1 MYMKQRLTN
10 YIGQKSFSL
19 FYNNIARWFFL
30 FLFFAGMFSCYVFGI
45 QLALNYAIHY
55 KFDFFYFSFT
65 LLSGLGTIW
74 GVMAHREFTKSSY
87 RVNNTRILACQINPK
102 IGKYEYKSYNPET
115 HEFED
120 GYIPF
125 GPIDFWDPA
134 TYAPEWVDKGKYWH
148 VLLGLQVPNKELI
161 LQVVKDDDLLNT
173 RNRNVATT
181 EKEIIRFPWSTI
193 GSIKRVR
200 YRVKIPQWAVMR
212 ADYQGT
218 KSNNPERIVTNREIG
233 KLNRNIV
240 LLVDEI
246 IEREK
251 FRIKYPWKITGL
263 WIYIYKSLPIKI
275 IYNEILEKLPGFHKS
290 IVKEANDT
298 LADIR
303 EDRLVL
309 AILDVAKNKGIRQ
322 DKIEKISTLI
332 RFLDGVY
339 SDIGLGEGSTEY
351 HNFHHSLEVSYM
363 TLKMLPNRINNFR
376 FSVDDI
382 EILLVAAL
390 LHDYDPLQFT
400 YNGNSSKPENNG
412 YPKQEQGSTI
422 RPSVGPR
429 VHRTIEI
436 IQRYQIHDAYF
447 KLDQPDL
454 ERVFENFSFKFS
466 TQPDVQTQTAHIEK
480 SDRSLFVEALIWRTD
495 FPYFKQE
502 TAQKNYKELLSEIN
516 VKGHDIGKI
525 NILAEVLWLSDL
537 SVTYMGSDPIRAWNR
552 VTNLYDE
559 LFLPKLEAVSRT
571 DSYFSDFADTHLFQ
585 ELIKMRGF
593 PDVFKNRWN
602 SVYQFFHE
610 GNPSTVLVR
619 TIINARKSF
628 LKINMIIGYFKG
640 EIMYQMASDTYAEF
654 FIGIGEDQN
663 EISFAKSK
671 ITELEP
677 QNASVFWGN
686 PVKLLPN
693 IPDHSVNNFIIN
705 MPKSSGLE
713 ILTNRTSF
721 SSLISTIGTKMINAG
736 IIQIL
741 TDIPK
746 GSDLFNTIYQEILSK
761 GFIDCS
767 EVSNSYLSKLQL
779 ASLHDFSN
787 PYMLSFCQRQI
798 Q

>member
-1 MYMKQRLTN
+1 MKHKP
-10 YIGQKSFSL
+10 IDHIDKKSFSL
-19 FYNNIARWFFL
+19 FYNDIARWFFL
-30 FLFFAGMFSCYVFGI
+30 FLFFGAMFSSYLFGI
-45 QLALNYAIHY
+45 QLALNYAVDD
-55 KFDFFYFSFT
+55 KFDFVYFVLT
-65 LLSGLGTIW
+65 LFSGLGTIW
-74 GVMAHREFTKSSY
+74 GVMAHREFTKSSEK
-87 RVNNTRILACQINPK
+87 VNNTRALAYQINPQ

-134 TYAPEWVDKGKYWH
+134 TYAPDWVDKGKYWH
-148 VLLGLQVPNKELI
+148 VLLALQVPNKELI
-161 LQVVKDDDLLNT
+161 LQVVKDDDLINT
-173 RNRNVATT
+173 KDRNVATT
-181 EKEIIRFPWSTI
+181 QKETIRFSWDQD
-193 GSIKRVR
+193 GSIKRFR

-218 KSNNPERIVTNREIG
+218 KSNNQEGIITNREIG

-251 FRIKYPWKITGL
+251 FRIKYPWKIIGL
-263 WIYIYKSLPIKI
+263 WVYFYKSLPIKI

-290 IVKEANDT
+290 IVKEANET

-303 EDRLVL
+303 EDRLVM
-309 AILDVAKNKGIRQ
+309 AIMDVAKNKGIS
-322 DKIEKISTLI
+322 DAKIEKISTLI

-363 TLKMLPNRINNFR
+363 ALKMLPNAISNYR

-382 EILLVAAL
+382 EIILVSAL

-400 YNGNSSKPENNG
+400 YNGDSSRPETNG
-412 YPKQEQGSTI
+412 YPTSGPSV
-422 RPSVGPR
+422 RSSVGPR
-429 VHRTIEI
+429 VQRTIET

-454 ERVFENFSFKFS
+454 ERIFKNFSFKFRN
-466 TQPDVQTQTAHIEK
+466 QPDMQTLTASIEK
-480 SDRSLFVEALIWRTD
+480 SDKSLIVEALIWRTD

-502 TAQKNYKELLSEIN
+502 TAQKNFKLLLSKLES
-516 VKGHDIGKI
+516 KGYDIGKI
-525 NILAEVLWLSDL
+525 NLLAEVVWLSDL

-585 ELIKMRGF
+585 ELIKMRSF
-593 PDVFKNRWN
+593 PIVFKNRWN
-602 SVYQFFHE
+602 SIYQFFHE
-610 GNPSTVLVR
+610 GNPSTILIR

-628 LKINMIIGYFKG
+628 LKINMLIGYFKG
-640 EIMYQMASDTYAEF
+640 ELIYRMANDVWSEF

-663 EISFAKSK
+663 EISYAKSK
-671 ITELEP
+671 FTELEP
-677 QNASVFWGN
+677 LNASVFWGN
-686 PVKLLPN
+686 PTKLLPN
-693 IPDHSVNNFIIN
+693 IPDGSIDSFIVNLVSSRQEILANKESFTSIIGTINKKLTNSGTLQLIMDLSKESEVFNFIYN
-705 MPKSSGLE
+705 
-713 ILTNRTSF
+713 
-721 SSLISTIGTKMINAG
+721 
-736 IIQIL
+736 
-741 TDIPK
+741 
-746 GSDLFNTIYQEILSK
+746 EILSK
-761 GFIDCS
+761 DFMDCS
-767 EVSNSYLSKLQL
+767 EDIKSFFSSKLDL
-779 ASLHDFSN
+779 NSLPFYSN
-787 PYMLSFCQRQI
+787 PYLLSFCRTQNQ
-798 Q
+798 

>member
-1 MYMKQRLTN
+1 
-10 YIGQKSFSL
+10 
-19 FYNNIARWFFL
+19 
-30 FLFFAGMFSCYVFGI
+30 MFSCYVLGI
-45 QLALNYAIHY
+45 QLALNYAIQY
-55 KFDFFYFSFT
+55 NFDLFYFSFT
-65 LLSGLGTIW
+65 ILSGLGTIW
-74 GVMAHREFTKSSY
+74 GLMAHREFTKSSD
-87 RVNNTRILACQINPK
+87 RVNNTRILASQINPR

-115 HEFED
+115 HEFEE

-161 LQVVKDDDLLNT
+161 LQVVKDSDLLNT

-181 EKEIIRFPWSTI
+181 EKETIQLPWAKI
-193 GSIKRVR
+193 DSIKRAR

-218 KSNNPERIVTNREIG
+218 KSNNPEGIVSNREIG

-251 FRIKYPWKITGL
+251 FRIKYPWMLTGL

-290 IVKEANDT
+290 IVKEANET

-309 AILDVAKNKGIRQ
+309 AILEVAQAKGINQ
-322 DKIEKISTLI
+322 EKIGKISTLI

-339 SDIGLGEGSTEY
+339 ADIGLGEGSTEY

-363 TLKMLPNRINNFR
+363 ALKMLPNIINNYR
-376 FSVDDI
+376 FSADDI
-382 EILLVAAL
+382 EILLVSAL

-400 YNGNSSKPENNG
+400 YNGISSKSENNG
-412 YPKQEQGSTI
+412 YPNQGSTI

-429 VHRTIEI
+429 VYRTIET

-447 KLDQPDL
+447 KLDQPNL
-454 ERVFENFSFKFS
+454 ERVFENFSFKFNN
-466 TQPDVQTQTAHIEK
+466 QAEVLPQKAEIEK
-480 SDRSLFVEALIWRTD
+480 SDKSLMVEALIWRTD

-502 TAQKNYKELLSEIN
+502 IAQQKYKELLSGIKE
-516 VKGHDIGKI
+516 KDHDVGRV

-619 TIINARKSF
+619 TIMNARKSF
-628 LKINMIIGYFKG
+628 LKLNVFVGYFKG
-640 EIMYQMASDTYAEF
+640 EIIYQMANQIYAEF

-671 ITELEP
+671 IAELEP

-686 PVKLLPN
+686 SVKLLPSIPDRSIDNFILN
-693 IPDHSVNNFIIN
+693 IP
-705 MPKSSGLE
+705 SSAGLD
-713 ILTNRTSF
+713 ILTNKISF
-721 SSLISTIGTKMINAG
+721 SSMITTMRKKLTNVGNLIV
-736 IIQIL
+736 L
-741 TDIPK
+741 TDIQK
-746 GSDLFNTIYQEILSK
+746 GSDLFNSIYDEILSK
-761 GFIDCS
+761 GFTDCT
-767 EVSNSYLSKLQL
+767 EVSNYYLSRLDP
-779 ASLHDFSN
+779 ATLHYSSSPN
-787 PYMLSFCQRQI
+787 MLSFCNRDPI
-798 Q
+798 IS

>member
-1 MYMKQRLTN
+1 MKHRP
-10 YIGQKSFSL
+10 IDHIDKKSFSL
-19 FYNNIARWFFL
+19 FYNDIARWFFL
-30 FLFFAGMFSCYVFGI
+30 FLFFGAMFSSYLFGI
-45 QLALNYAIHY
+45 QLALNYAVDD
-55 KFDFFYFSFT
+55 KFDFVYFVLT
-65 LLSGLGTIW
+65 LFSGLGTIW
-74 GVMAHREFTKSSY
+74 GVMAHREFTKSSEK
-87 RVNNTRILACQINPK
+87 VNNTRALAYQINPQ

-134 TYAPEWVDKGKYWH
+134 TYAPDWVDKGKYWH

-161 LQVVKDDDLLNT
+161 LQVVKDDDLINT
-173 RNRNVATT
+173 KDRNVATT
-181 EKEIIRFPWSTI
+181 QKESIRFPWDQD
-193 GSIKRVR
+193 GSIKRFR

-218 KSNNPERIVTNREIG
+218 KSNNQEGIITNREIG

-251 FRIKYPWKITGL
+251 FRIKYPWKIIGL
-263 WIYIYKSLPIKI
+263 WVYFYKSLPIKI

-290 IVKEANDT
+290 IVKEANET

-303 EDRLVL
+303 EDRLVM
-309 AILDVAKNKGIRQ
+309 AIMDVTKNKGIS
-322 DKIEKISTLI
+322 DAKIEKISTLI
-332 RFLDGVY
+332 KFLDGVY

-363 TLKMLPNRINNFR
+363 ALKMLPNAISNYR

-382 EILLVAAL
+382 EIILVAAL

-400 YNGNSSKPENNG
+400 YNGNSSRPETNE
-412 YPKQEQGSTI
+412 YPTSGPSV
-422 RPSVGPR
+422 RSSVGPR
-429 VHRTIEI
+429 VQRTIET

-454 ERVFENFSFKFS
+454 ERIFKNFSFKFRN
-466 TQPDVQTQTAHIEK
+466 QPDMQTLTASIEK
-480 SDRSLFVEALIWRTD
+480 SDKSLIVEALIWRTD

-502 TAQKNYKELLSEIN
+502 TAQKNFKVLLSKLES
-516 VKGHDIGKI
+516 KGYDIGKI
-525 NILAEVLWLSDL
+525 NLLAEVVWLSDL

-585 ELIKMRGF
+585 ELIKMRSF
-593 PDVFKNRWN
+593 PIVFKNRWN
-602 SVYQFFHE
+602 SIYQFFHE
-610 GNPSTVLVR
+610 GNPSTILIR

-628 LKINMIIGYFKG
+628 LKINMLIGYFKG
-640 EIMYQMASDTYAEF
+640 ELIYRMANEVWSEF

-663 EISFAKSK
+663 EISYAKSK
-671 ITELEP
+671 FTELEP
-677 QNASVFWGN
+677 LNASVFWGN
-686 PVKLLPN
+686 PTKLLPN
-693 IPDHSVNNFIIN
+693 IPDGSIDSFIVNLV
-705 MPKSSGLE
+705 SSRQE
-713 ILTNRTSF
+713 ILANKESFTSI
-721 SSLISTIGTKMINAG
+721 ISTINKKLTNSGTLQLIM
-736 IIQIL
+736 
-741 TDIPK
+741 
-746 GSDLFNTIYQEILSK
+746 DLSKESEVFNFIYNEILSK
-761 GFIDCS
+761 DFMDCS
-767 EVSNSYLSKLQL
+767 EDIKSFFSSKLDL
-779 ASLHDFSN
+779 NSLPFYSN
-787 PYMLSFCQRQI
+787 PYLLSFCRTQNQ
-798 Q
+798 

>member
-1 MYMKQRLTN
+1 MKHKP
-10 YIGQKSFSL
+10 IDHIDKKSFSL
-19 FYNNIARWFFL
+19 FYNDIARWFFL
-30 FLFFAGMFSCYVFGI
+30 FLFFGAMFSSYLFGI
-45 QLALNYAIHY
+45 QLALNYAVDD
-55 KFDFFYFSFT
+55 KFDFVYFVLT
-65 LLSGLGTIW
+65 LFSGLGTIW
-74 GVMAHREFTKSSY
+74 GVMAHREFTKSSEK
-87 RVNNTRILACQINPK
+87 VNNTRALAYQINPQ

-134 TYAPEWVDKGKYWH
+134 TYAPDWVDKGKYWH
-148 VLLGLQVPNKELI
+148 VLLALQVPNKELI
-161 LQVVKDDDLLNT
+161 LQVVKDDDLINT
-173 RNRNVATT
+173 KDRNVATT
-181 EKEIIRFPWSTI
+181 QKETIRFPWDQER
-193 GSIKRVR
+193 SIKRFR

-218 KSNNPERIVTNREIG
+218 KSNNQEGIITNREIG

-251 FRIKYPWKITGL
+251 FRIKYPWKIIGL
-263 WIYIYKSLPIKI
+263 WVYFYKSLPIKI

-290 IVKEANDT
+290 IVKEANET

-303 EDRLVL
+303 EDRLVM
-309 AILDVAKNKGIRQ
+309 AIMDVAKNKGIS
-322 DKIEKISTLI
+322 DAKIEKISTLI

-363 TLKMLPNRINNFR
+363 ALKMLPNAISNYR

-382 EILLVAAL
+382 EIILVSAL

-400 YNGNSSKPENNG
+400 YNGDSSRAETNG
-412 YPKQEQGSTI
+412 YPTSGPSV
-422 RPSVGPR
+422 RSSVGPR
-429 VHRTIEI
+429 VQRTIET

-454 ERVFENFSFKFS
+454 ERIFKNFSFKFRN
-466 TQPDVQTQTAHIEK
+466 QPDMQTLTASIEK
-480 SDRSLFVEALIWRTD
+480 SDKSLIVEALIWRTD

-502 TAQKNYKELLSEIN
+502 TAQKNFKLLLSKLES
-516 VKGHDIGKI
+516 KGYDIGKI
-525 NILAEVLWLSDL
+525 NLLAEVVWLSDL

-585 ELIKMRGF
+585 ELIKMRSF
-593 PDVFKNRWN
+593 PIVFKNRWN
-602 SVYQFFHE
+602 SIYQFFHE
-610 GNPSTVLVR
+610 GNPSTILIR

-628 LKINMIIGYFKG
+628 LKINMLIGYFKG
-640 EIMYQMASDTYAEF
+640 ELIYRMANDVWSEF

-663 EISFAKSK
+663 EISYAKSK
-671 ITELEP
+671 FTELEP
-677 QNASVFWGN
+677 LNASVFWGN
-686 PVKLLPN
+686 PTKLLPN
-693 IPDHSVNNFIIN
+693 IPDGSIDSFIVNLVSSRQEILANKESFTSIIGTINKKLTNSGTLQLIMDLSKESEVFNFIYN
-705 MPKSSGLE
+705 
-713 ILTNRTSF
+713 
-721 SSLISTIGTKMINAG
+721 
-736 IIQIL
+736 
-741 TDIPK
+741 
-746 GSDLFNTIYQEILSK
+746 EILSK
-761 GFIDCS
+761 DFMDCS
-767 EVSNSYLSKLQL
+767 EDIKSFFSSKLDL
-779 ASLHDFSN
+779 NSLPFYSN
-787 PYMLSFCQRQI
+787 PYLLSFCRTQNQ
-798 Q
+798 

>member
-1 MYMKQRLTN
+1 MKHRAMDFSS
-10 YIGQKSFSL
+10 QKSFSL
-19 FYNNIARWFFL
+19 FYNDIARWFFL

-45 QLALNYAIHY
+45 QLALNYAIQHN
-55 KFDFFYFSFT
+55 FDLFYFSFT
-65 LLSGLGTIW
+65 ILSGLGTIW
-74 GVMAHREFTKSSY
+74 GLMAHREFTRSSD
-87 RVNNTRILACQINPK
+87 RVNNTRILASQINPR

-115 HEFED
+115 HEFEE

-161 LQVVKDDDLLNT
+161 LQIVKDSDLLNT

-181 EKEIIRFPWSTI
+181 EKETIQLPWAKTD
-193 GSIKRVR
+193 SIKRVR

-218 KSNNPERIVTNREIG
+218 KSNNPEGIVSNREIG

-251 FRIKYPWKITGL
+251 FRIKYPWMITGL
-263 WIYIYKSLPIKI
+263 WIYLYKSLPIKI

-290 IVKEANDT
+290 IVKEANET

-309 AILDVAKNKGIRQ
+309 AILEVAQTKGINQ
-322 DKIEKISTLI
+322 EKIEKISTLI

-339 SDIGLGEGSTEY
+339 ADIGLGEGSTEY

-363 TLKMLPNRINNFR
+363 ALKMLPNTINNYR
-376 FSVDDI
+376 FSADDI
-382 EILLVAAL
+382 EILLVSAL

-400 YNGNSSKPENNG
+400 YNSISSKSENNG
-412 YPKQEQGSTI
+412 YPNQESTI
-422 RPSVGPR
+422 RPSAGPR
-429 VHRTIEI
+429 VYRTIET

-447 KLDQPDL
+447 KLDQPNL
-454 ERVFENFSFKFS
+454 ERVFENFSFKFNN
-466 TQPDVQTQTAHIEK
+466 QAEVMPQKAEIEK
-480 SDRSLFVEALIWRTD
+480 SDKSLMVEALIWRTD

-502 TAQKNYKELLSEIN
+502 IAQQKYKELLSAIKEKDQD
-516 VKGHDIGKI
+516 VGRV

-552 VTNLYDE
+552 VTSLYDE

-619 TIINARKSF
+619 TIMNARKSF
-628 LKINMIIGYFKG
+628 LKLNVFVGYFKG
-640 EIMYQMASDTYAEF
+640 EIIYQMANQIYAEF

-671 ITELEP
+671 IAELEP

-686 PVKLLPN
+686 SVKLLPSIPDRSIDNFILN
-693 IPDHSVNNFIIN
+693 IPSSAGLDIITN
-705 MPKSSGLE
+705 KILFSSM
-713 ILTNRTSF
+713 ITTMRKKLTNVGN
-721 SSLISTIGTKMINAG
+721 LIV
-736 IIQIL
+736 L
-741 TDIPK
+741 TDIQK
-746 GSDLFNTIYQEILSK
+746 GSDLFNSIYDEILSK
-761 GFIDCS
+761 GFTDCT
-767 EVSNSYLSKLQL
+767 EVSNYYLSRLDP
-779 ASLHDFSN
+779 ATLHYPSSPN
-787 PYMLSFCQRQI
+787 MLSFCNRDPI
-798 Q
+798 IS

>member
-1 MYMKQRLTN
+1 
-10 YIGQKSFSL
+10 
-19 FYNNIARWFFL
+19 
-30 FLFFAGMFSCYVFGI
+30 
-45 QLALNYAIHY
+45 
-55 KFDFFYFSFT
+55 
-65 LLSGLGTIW
+65 
-74 GVMAHREFTKSSY
+74 MAHREFTKSSD
-87 RVNNTRILACQINPK
+87 RVNNTRILACQINPR
-102 IGKYEYKSYNPET
+102 IGKYDYKSYNPET
-115 HEFED
+115 HEFEE

-148 VLLGLQVPNKELI
+148 VLLGLQVPDKEMI
-161 LQVVKDDDLLNT
+161 LQVVKDSELLNT
-173 RNRNVATT
+173 NNRNVATT
-181 EKEIIRFPWSTI
+181 EKETIRLPWSNDE
-193 GSIKRVR
+193 SIKRVR

-218 KSNNPERIVTNREIG
+218 KSNNPEGIVTNREIG

-240 LLVDEI
+240 LFVDEI

-251 FRIKYPWKITGL
+251 FRIKYPWMITGL
-263 WIYIYKSLPIKI
+263 WIYLYKSLPIKI

-290 IVKEANDT
+290 IVKEANET

-303 EDRLVL
+303 EDKLVL
-309 AILDVAKNKGIRQ
+309 AILDVAQSKGINQ
-322 DKIEKISTLI
+322 NKIEKVSTLI

-339 SDIGLGEGSTEY
+339 ADIGLGQGSTEY

-363 TLKMLPNRINNFR
+363 ALKMLPNTINNYR
-376 FSVDDI
+376 FSADDI
-382 EILLVAAL
+382 EILLVSAL

-400 YNGNSSKPENNG
+400 FNGSSSKSENNG
-412 YPKQEQGSTI
+412 YHNPGSTI

-429 VHRTIEI
+429 VNRTIET

-447 KLDQPDL
+447 KLDQADL
-454 ERVFENFSFKFS
+454 ERVFENFSFKFNNQPE
-466 TQPDVQTQTAHIEK
+466 TQPQKEEIEK
-480 SDRSLFVEALIWRTD
+480 SDKSLMVEALIWRTD

-502 TAQKNYKELLSEIN
+502 IAQQKYKELLSKIKE
-516 VKGHDIGKI
+516 KDHDVGKV

-602 SVYQFFHE
+602 SIYQFFHE

-628 LKINMIIGYFKG
+628 LKLNVLVGYFKG
-640 EIMYQMASDTYAEF
+640 EIIYQMANQIYAEF

-671 ITELEP
+671 IAELEP

-686 PVKLLPN
+686 SVKLLPSIPDRSIDNFILN
-693 IPDHSVNNFIIN
+693 IP
-705 MPKSSGLE
+705 SSAGLD
-713 ILTNRTSF
+713 ILTNKISF
-721 SSLISTIGTKMINAG
+721 SSMIGTMSQKLLNAG
-736 IIQIL
+736 NLIVV
-741 TDIPK
+741 TDIQK
-746 GSDLFNTIYQEILSK
+746 GSDLFKSIYDEILSK
-761 GFIDCS
+761 GFMDCTK
-767 EVSNSYLSKLQL
+767 VSNYYLSKLDPTILSYPSTPQMILFCNKQL
-779 ASLHDFSN
+779 
-787 PYMLSFCQRQI
+787 Q
-798 Q
+798 

>member
-1 MYMKQRLTN
+1 
-10 YIGQKSFSL
+10 
-19 FYNNIARWFFL
+19 
-30 FLFFAGMFSCYVFGI
+30 MF
-45 QLALNYAIHY
+45 ALNYAIY
-55 KFDFFYFSFT
+55 DKFDLFFFSFT
-65 LLSGLGTIW
+65 ILSGLGTIW
-74 GVMAHREFTKSSY
+74 GLMAHREFTKSSD
-87 RVNNTRILACQINPK
+87 RVNNTRILACQINPR

-115 HEFED
+115 HEFEE
-120 GYIPF
+120 GFIPF

-148 VLLGLQVPNKELI
+148 VLLGLQVTNRELV
-161 LQVVKDDDLLNT
+161 LQVVKDDDLQNT

-181 EKEIIRFPWSTI
+181 EKEIIRYPWSTK
-193 GSIKRVR
+193 GTIKRVR
-200 YRVKIPQWAVMR
+200 YRIKIPQWAVMR

-218 KSNNPERIVTNREIG
+218 KSNNPEGIVTNREIG

-251 FRIKYPWKITGL
+251 FRIKYPWMITGF
-263 WIYIYKSLPIKI
+263 WIFLYKSLPIKI
-275 IYNEILEKLPGFHKS
+275 IYNEIVEKLPGFHKS
-290 IVKEANDT
+290 IVKEANET
-298 LADIR
+298 LADIK
-303 EDRLVL
+303 EDKLVL
-309 AILDVAKNKGIRQ
+309 AILDVAESRGINQ

-332 RFLDGVY
+332 KFLDGVY
-339 SDIGLGEGSTEY
+339 TDIGLGEGSTEY

-363 TLKMLPNRINNFR
+363 SLKMLPNTINNYR
-376 FSVDDI
+376 FSADDI
-382 EILLVAAL
+382 EILLVSAL

-412 YPKQEQGSTI
+412 YHRQGSPI

-429 VHRTIEI
+429 VYRTIET

-447 KLDQPDL
+447 KLDQHDL
-454 ERVFENFSFKFS
+454 ERVFENYSFKFS
-466 TQPDVQTQTAHIEK
+466 NQPEVQHQTADLEK
-480 SDRSLFVEALIWRTD
+480 SDKSLMVEALIWRTD
-495 FPYFKQE
+495 FPYFKLE
-502 TAQKNYKELLSEIN
+502 TAQKKYKELLSEIR
-516 VKGHDIGKI
+516 VKDHDIGKV

-585 ELIKMRGF
+585 EIIRMRGF
-593 PDVFKNRWN
+593 PDVFKSRWN

-619 TIINARKSF
+619 TIINAHKSF
-628 LKINMIIGYFKG
+628 LKLNMFVGFFKG
-640 EIMYQMASDTYAEF
+640 EMIYQMANEIYSEF
-654 FIGIGEDQN
+654 FIGIGENQN

-671 ITELEP
+671 ITELDP

-686 PVKLLPN
+686 PVKLLPSIPDKSIDNFILN
-693 IPDHSVNNFIIN
+693 IPS
-705 MPKSSGLE
+705 SSGLE
-713 ILTNRTSF
+713 ILTSKTSF
-721 SSLISTIGTKMINAG
+721 SSLINTMIEKLINTG
-736 IIQIL
+736 SLVIL

-746 GSDLFNTIYQEILSK
+746 GSDTFNSIYNEILSK
-761 GFIDCS
+761 GFTDCTK
-767 EVSNSYLSKLQL
+767 VSNYYFSKLDT
-779 ASLHDFSN
+779 ATLHYSSK
-787 PYMLSFCQRQI
+787 PYTLSFCNKQI

>member
-1 MYMKQRLTN
+1 MKQRMTSS
-10 YIGQKSFSL
+10 IGQKSFSL
-19 FYNNIARWFFL
+19 FYNDIARGFFL

-55 KFDFFYFSFT
+55 KFDMFYFSFT

-74 GVMAHREFTKSSY
+74 GVMAHREFTKSSD
-87 RVNNTRILACQINPK
+87 RVNNTRILACQINPR

-173 RNRNVATT
+173 RNQNVATT
-181 EKEIIRFPWSTI
+181 EKEIIRFPWSTN
-193 GSIKRVR
+193 GSIKRIR

-218 KSNNPERIVTNREIG
+218 KSNNPEGIVTNREIG

-251 FRIKYPWKITGL
+251 FRIKYPWKVTGL
-263 WIYIYKSLPIKI
+263 WVYIYKSLPIKI

-290 IVKEANDT
+290 IVKEANET

-309 AILDVAKNKGIRQ
+309 AILDVAKNKGISQ
-322 DKIEKISTLI
+322 DKIDKISTLI

-339 SDIGLGEGSTEY
+339 SDVGLGEGSTEY

-363 TLKMLPNRINNFR
+363 TLKMLPNTINNYR
-376 FSVDDI
+376 FSADDI

-400 YNGNSSKPENNG
+400 YNGNSSEPENNG
-412 YPKQEQGSTI
+412 YPNQGSNI

-429 VHRTIEI
+429 VHRTIET

-447 KLDQPDL
+447 KLDQPNL
-454 ERVFENFSFKFS
+454 ERVLENFSFKFS
-466 TQPDVQTQTAHIEK
+466 TRPDILTQTADIEK
-480 SDRSLFVEALIWRTD
+480 SDKSLIVEALIWRTD

-502 TAQKNYKELLSEIN
+502 IAQKNYKELLAEIN
-516 VKGHDIGKI
+516 VKGHDIEKI

-585 ELIKMRGF
+585 ELIKMKGF

-628 LKINMIIGYFKG
+628 LKINMNIGYFKG
-640 EIMYQMASDTYAEF
+640 EMMYQMANNFYSEF

-686 PVKLLPN
+686 PVKLLPS
-693 IPDHSVNNFIIN
+693 IPDHSVDNFIIN

-713 ILTNRTSF
+713 ILTNTTSF
-721 SSLISTIGTKMINAG
+721 SSLISTIGAKMINTG
-736 IIQIL
+736 TLQIL

-767 EVSNSYLSKLQL
+767 EISNSYLSKLEL
-779 ASLHDFSN
+779 ASLHNFSN

>member
-1 MYMKQRLTN
+1 MKHKP
-10 YIGQKSFSL
+10 IDHIDKKSFSL
-19 FYNNIARWFFL
+19 FYNDIARWFFL
-30 FLFFAGMFSCYVFGI
+30 FLFFGAMFSSYLFGI
-45 QLALNYAIHY
+45 QLALNYAVDD
-55 KFDFFYFSFT
+55 KFDFVYFVLT
-65 LLSGLGTIW
+65 LFSGLGTIW
-74 GVMAHREFTKSSY
+74 GVMAHREFTKSSEK
-87 RVNNTRILACQINPK
+87 VNNTRALAYQINPQ

-134 TYAPEWVDKGKYWH
+134 TYAPDWVDKGKYWH

-161 LQVVKDDDLLNT
+161 LQVVKDDDLINT
-173 RNRNVATT
+173 KDRNVATT
-181 EKEIIRFPWSTI
+181 QKESIRFPWDQD
-193 GSIKRVR
+193 GSIKRFR

-218 KSNNPERIVTNREIG
+218 KSNNQEGIITNREIG

-251 FRIKYPWKITGL
+251 FRIKYPWKIIGL
-263 WIYIYKSLPIKI
+263 WVYFYKSLPIKI

-290 IVKEANDT
+290 IVKEANET

-303 EDRLVL
+303 EDRLVM
-309 AILDVAKNKGIRQ
+309 AIMDVAKNKGIS
-322 DKIEKISTLI
+322 DAKIEKISTLI

-363 TLKMLPNRINNFR
+363 ALKMLPNAISNYR

-382 EILLVAAL
+382 EIILVAAL

-400 YNGNSSKPENNG
+400 YNGDSSRPETNG
-412 YPKQEQGSTI
+412 YPTSGPSV
-422 RPSVGPR
+422 RSSVGPR
-429 VHRTIEI
+429 VQRTIET

-454 ERVFENFSFKFS
+454 ERIFKNFSFKFRN
-466 TQPDVQTQTAHIEK
+466 QPDMQTLTASIEK
-480 SDRSLFVEALIWRTD
+480 SDKSLIVEALIWRTD

-502 TAQKNYKELLSEIN
+502 TAQKNFKVLLSKLES
-516 VKGHDIGKI
+516 KGYDIGKI
-525 NILAEVLWLSDL
+525 NLLAEVVWLSDL

-585 ELIKMRGF
+585 ELIKMRSF
-593 PDVFKNRWN
+593 PIVFKNRWN
-602 SVYQFFHE
+602 SIYQFFHE
-610 GNPSTVLVR
+610 GNPSTILIR

-628 LKINMIIGYFKG
+628 LKINMLIGYFKG
-640 EIMYQMASDTYAEF
+640 ELIYRMANEVWSEF

-663 EISFAKSK
+663 EISYAKSK
-671 ITELEP
+671 FTELEP
-677 QNASVFWGN
+677 LNASVFWGN
-686 PVKLLPN
+686 PTKLLPN
-693 IPDHSVNNFIIN
+693 IPDGSIDSFIVNLV
-705 MPKSSGLE
+705 SSRQE
-713 ILTNRTSF
+713 ILANKESFTSI
-721 SSLISTIGTKMINAG
+721 ISTINKKLTNSGTLQLIM
-736 IIQIL
+736 
-741 TDIPK
+741 
-746 GSDLFNTIYQEILSK
+746 DLSKESEVFNFIYNEILSK
-761 GFIDCS
+761 DFMDCS
-767 EVSNSYLSKLQL
+767 EDIKSFFSSKLDL
-779 ASLHDFSN
+779 NSLPFYSN
-787 PYMLSFCQRQI
+787 PYLLSFCRTQNQ
-798 Q
+798 

>member
-1 MYMKQRLTN
+1 MSMKHRKID
-10 YIGQKSFSL
+10 YSGQKSFSL
-19 FYNNIARWFFL
+19 FYNDIARWFFL
-30 FLFFAGMFSCYVFGI
+30 LLFFASMFSCYVFGI
-45 QLALNYAIHY
+45 QLALNYAIHN
-55 KFDFFYFSFT
+55 KFDLFHLSFT
-65 LLSGLGTIW
+65 VLSGLGTIW
-74 GVMAHREFTKSSY
+74 GLMAHREFTKSSD
-87 RVNNTRILACQINPK
+87 RVNNTRILACQINPR

-115 HEFED
+115 HEFEE

-148 VLLGLQVPNKELI
+148 VLLGLQVPDKEII
-161 LQVVKDDDLLNT
+161 LQVVKDSDLLNT
-173 RNRNVATT
+173 SDRNVATT
-181 EKEIIRFPWSTI
+181 EIETIRLPWSKDE
-193 GSIKRVR
+193 SIKRVR

-218 KSNNPERIVTNREIG
+218 KSNNPEGIVTNREIG

-240 LLVDEI
+240 LFVDEI

-251 FRIKYPWKITGL
+251 FRIKYPWMITGL
-263 WIYIYKSLPIKI
+263 WIYLYKSLPIKI

-290 IVKEANDT
+290 IVKEANET

-303 EDRLVL
+303 EDKLVL
-309 AILDVAKNKGIRQ
+309 AILDVAQTKGINQ
-322 DKIEKISTLI
+322 NKIEKISTLI

-339 SDIGLGEGSTEY
+339 ADIGLGEGSTEY

-363 TLKMLPNRINNFR
+363 ALKMLPNTINNYR
-376 FSVDDI
+376 FSAEDI
-382 EILLVAAL
+382 EILLVSAL

-400 YNGNSSKPENNG
+400 YNGSSSKSENNG
-412 YPKQEQGSTI
+412 YPNLGSTI

-429 VHRTIEI
+429 VNRTIET

-454 ERVFENFSFKFS
+454 ERVFENFSFKFNN
-466 TQPDVQTQTAHIEK
+466 QPESQPQKAEIEK
-480 SDRSLFVEALIWRTD
+480 SDKSLMVEALIWRTD

-502 TAQKNYKELLSEIN
+502 IAQQKYKELLSKIKEKDLD
-516 VKGHDIGKI
+516 VGKV

-628 LKINMIIGYFKG
+628 LKLNVFVGYFRG
-640 EIMYQMASDTYAEF
+640 EIIYQMANQIYAEF

-671 ITELEP
+671 IADLEP

-686 PVKLLPN
+686 SVKLLPSIPDRSIDNFILN
-693 IPDHSVNNFIIN
+693 IP
-705 MPKSSGLE
+705 SSARLD
-713 ILTNRTSF
+713 ILTNKVSF
-721 SSLISTIGTKMINAG
+721 SSMICTMSQKLLNSGNLIVI
-736 IIQIL
+736 
-741 TDIPK
+741 TDIQK
-746 GSDLFNTIYQEILSK
+746 GSDLFNSIYGEILSK
-761 GFIDCS
+761 GFVDCS
-767 EVSNSYLSKLQL
+767 KVSNYFLSKLDPAILNYPSTPQL
-779 ASLHDFSN
+779 
-787 PYMLSFCQRQI
+787 MLFCNKQLQ
-798 Q
+798 

>member
-1 MYMKQRLTN
+1 MKHKP
-10 YIGQKSFSL
+10 IDHIDKKSFSL
-19 FYNNIARWFFL
+19 FYNDIARWFFL
-30 FLFFAGMFSCYVFGI
+30 FLFFGAMFSSYLFGI
-45 QLALNYAIHY
+45 QLALNYAVDD
-55 KFDFFYFSFT
+55 KFDFVYFVLT
-65 LLSGLGTIW
+65 LFSGLGTIW
-74 GVMAHREFTKSSY
+74 GVMAHREFTKSSEK
-87 RVNNTRILACQINPK
+87 VNNTRALAYQINPQ

-134 TYAPEWVDKGKYWH
+134 TYAPDWVDKGKYWH
-148 VLLGLQVPNKELI
+148 VLLALQVPNKELI
-161 LQVVKDDDLLNT
+161 LQVVKDDDLINT
-173 RNRNVATT
+173 KDRNVATT
-181 EKEIIRFPWSTI
+181 QKETIRFPWDQER
-193 GSIKRVR
+193 SIKRFR

-218 KSNNPERIVTNREIG
+218 KSNNQEGIITNREIG

-251 FRIKYPWKITGL
+251 FRIKYPWKIIGL
-263 WIYIYKSLPIKI
+263 WVYFYKSLPIKI

-290 IVKEANDT
+290 IVKEANET

-303 EDRLVL
+303 EDRLVM
-309 AILDVAKNKGIRQ
+309 AIMDVAKNKGIS
-322 DKIEKISTLI
+322 DAKIEKISTLI

-363 TLKMLPNRINNFR
+363 ALKMLPNAISNYR

-382 EILLVAAL
+382 EIILVAAL

-400 YNGNSSKPENNG
+400 YNGDSSRPETNG
-412 YPKQEQGSTI
+412 YPTSGPSV
-422 RPSVGPR
+422 RSSVGPR
-429 VHRTIEI
+429 VQRTIET

-454 ERVFENFSFKFS
+454 ERIFKNFSFKFRN
-466 TQPDVQTQTAHIEK
+466 QPDMQTLTASIEK
-480 SDRSLFVEALIWRTD
+480 SDKSLIVEALIWRTD

-502 TAQKNYKELLSEIN
+502 TAQKNFKLLLSKLES
-516 VKGHDIGKI
+516 KGYDIGKI
-525 NILAEVLWLSDL
+525 NLLAEVVWLSDL

-585 ELIKMRGF
+585 ELIKMRSF
-593 PDVFKNRWN
+593 PIVFKNRWN
-602 SVYQFFHE
+602 SIYQFFHE
-610 GNPSTVLVR
+610 GNPSTILIR

-628 LKINMIIGYFKG
+628 LKINMLIGYFKG
-640 EIMYQMASDTYAEF
+640 ELIYRMANDVWSEF

-663 EISFAKSK
+663 EISYAKSK
-671 ITELEP
+671 FTELEP
-677 QNASVFWGN
+677 LNASVFWGN
-686 PVKLLPN
+686 PTKLLPN
-693 IPDHSVNNFIIN
+693 IPDGSIDSFIVNLVSSRQEILANKESFTSIIGTINKKLTNSGTLQLIMDLSKESEVFNFIYN
-705 MPKSSGLE
+705 
-713 ILTNRTSF
+713 
-721 SSLISTIGTKMINAG
+721 
-736 IIQIL
+736 
-741 TDIPK
+741 
-746 GSDLFNTIYQEILSK
+746 EILSK
-761 GFIDCS
+761 DFMDCS
-767 EVSNSYLSKLQL
+767 EDIKSFFSSKLDL
-779 ASLHDFSN
+779 NSLPFYSN
-787 PYMLSFCQRQI
+787 PYLLSFCRTQNQ
-798 Q
+798 

>member
-1 MYMKQRLTN
+1 MKQRMTN

-19 FYNNIARWFFL
+19 FYNDVARGFFL
-30 FLFFAGMFSCYVFGI
+30 FLFFAGMFSCFVFGI
-45 QLALNYAIHY
+45 QLALNYAIHD
-55 KFDFFYFSFT
+55 KFDIFYFSFT
-65 LLSGLGTIW
+65 VLSGLGTIW
-74 GVMAHREFTKSSY
+74 GLMAHREFTRSSD
-87 RVNNTRILACQINPK
+87 RVNNTRILASQINPR

-173 RNRNVATT
+173 RNQNVATT
-181 EKEIIRFPWSTI
+181 EKEIIRFPWSTN
-193 GSIKRVR
+193 GSVKRVR

-218 KSNNPERIVTNREIG
+218 KSNNPEGIVTNREIG

-251 FRIKYPWKITGL
+251 FRIKYPWKLTGL
-263 WIYIYKSLPIKI
+263 WVYIYKSLPIKI

-298 LADIR
+298 LSDIR

-309 AILDVAKNKGIRQ
+309 AILDVAKNKGISQ
-322 DKIEKISTLI
+322 DKIDKISTLI

-339 SDIGLGEGSTEY
+339 SDVGLGEGSTEY

-363 TLKMLPNRINNFR
+363 TLKMLPNTIKNYR
-376 FSVDDI
+376 FSADDI

-400 YNGNSSKPENNG
+400 YNGYSSEPQNNS
-412 YPKQEQGSTI
+412 YPKQGSNI

-429 VHRTIEI
+429 VYRTIET

-447 KLDQPDL
+447 KLDQPNL
-454 ERVFENFSFKFS
+454 ERVLENFSFKFS
-466 TQPDVQTQTAHIEK
+466 ARPDILTQITDIERSDK
-480 SDRSLFVEALIWRTD
+480 SLIVEALIWRTD

-502 TAQKNYKELLSEIN
+502 TAQKNYKELLAEIN
-516 VKGHDIGKI
+516 VKGYDIGRI

-585 ELIKMRGF
+585 ELIKMKGF

-628 LKINMIIGYFKG
+628 LKINMNIGYFKG
-640 EIMYQMASDTYAEF
+640 EMIYQMANDTYAEF

-686 PVKLLPN
+686 PVKLLPS
-693 IPDHSVNNFIIN
+693 IPDHSVDNFIIN

-713 ILTNRTSF
+713 ILTNTTSF
-721 SSLISTIGTKMINAG
+721 SSLISTIGAKMINTG
-736 IIQIL
+736 TLQIL

-746 GSDLFNTIYQEILSK
+746 G
-761 GFIDCS
+761 
-767 EVSNSYLSKLQL
+767 
-779 ASLHDFSN
+779 
-787 PYMLSFCQRQI
+787 
-798 Q
+798 

>member
-1 MYMKQRLTN
+1 MKHKP
-10 YIGQKSFSL
+10 IDHIDKKSFSL
-19 FYNNIARWFFL
+19 FYNDIARWFFL
-30 FLFFAGMFSCYVFGI
+30 FLFFGAMFSSYLFGI
-45 QLALNYAIHY
+45 QLALNYAVDD
-55 KFDFFYFSFT
+55 KFDFVYFVLT
-65 LLSGLGTIW
+65 LFSGLGTIW
-74 GVMAHREFTKSSY
+74 GVMAHREFTKSSEK
-87 RVNNTRILACQINPK
+87 VNNTRALAYQINPQ

-134 TYAPEWVDKGKYWH
+134 TYAPDWVDKGKYWH
-148 VLLGLQVPNKELI
+148 VLLALQVPNKELI
-161 LQVVKDDDLLNT
+161 LQVVKDDDLINT
-173 RNRNVATT
+173 KDRNVATT
-181 EKEIIRFPWSTI
+181 QKETIRFSWDQD
-193 GSIKRVR
+193 GSIKRFR

-218 KSNNPERIVTNREIG
+218 KSNNQEGIITNREIG

-251 FRIKYPWKITGL
+251 FRIKYPWKIIGL
-263 WIYIYKSLPIKI
+263 WVYFYKSLPIKI

-290 IVKEANDT
+290 IVKEANET

-303 EDRLVL
+303 EDRLVM
-309 AILDVAKNKGIRQ
+309 AIMDVAKNKGIS
-322 DKIEKISTLI
+322 DAKIEKISTLI

-363 TLKMLPNRINNFR
+363 ALKMLPNAISNYR

-382 EILLVAAL
+382 EIILVAAL

-400 YNGNSSKPENNG
+400 YNGDSSRPETNG
-412 YPKQEQGSTI
+412 YPTSGPSV
-422 RPSVGPR
+422 RSSVGPR
-429 VHRTIEI
+429 VQRTIET

-454 ERVFENFSFKFS
+454 ERIFKNFSFKFRN
-466 TQPDVQTQTAHIEK
+466 QPDMQTLTASIEK
-480 SDRSLFVEALIWRTD
+480 SDKSLIVEALIWRTD

-502 TAQKNYKELLSEIN
+502 TAQKNFKLLLSKLES
-516 VKGHDIGKI
+516 KGYDIGKI
-525 NILAEVLWLSDL
+525 NLLAEVVWLSDL

-585 ELIKMRGF
+585 ELIKMRSF
-593 PDVFKNRWN
+593 PIVFKNRWN
-602 SVYQFFHE
+602 SIYQFFHE
-610 GNPSTVLVR
+610 GNPSTILIR

-628 LKINMIIGYFKG
+628 LKINMLIGYFKG
-640 EIMYQMASDTYAEF
+640 ELIYRMANDVWSEF

-663 EISFAKSK
+663 EISYAKSK
-671 ITELEP
+671 FTELEP
-677 QNASVFWGN
+677 LNASVFWGN
-686 PVKLLPN
+686 PTKLLPN
-693 IPDHSVNNFIIN
+693 IPDGSIDSFIVNLV
-705 MPKSSGLE
+705 SSRQE
-713 ILTNRTSF
+713 ILANKESFTS
-721 SSLISTIGTKMINAG
+721 IIGTINKK
-736 IIQIL
+736 L
-741 TDIPK
+741 TNSGTLQLIM
-746 GSDLFNTIYQEILSK
+746 DLSKESEVFSFIYNEILSK
-761 GFIDCS
+761 DFMDCS
-767 EVSNSYLSKLQL
+767 EDIKSFFSSKLDL
-779 ASLHDFSN
+779 NSLPFYSN
-787 PYMLSFCQRQI
+787 PYLLSFCRTQNQ
-798 Q
+798 

>member
-1 MYMKQRLTN
+1 MKNGMIDNR
-10 YIGQKSFSL
+10 GQKSFSL
-19 FYNNIARWFFL
+19 FYNDIARWFFL
-30 FLFFAGMFSCYVFGI
+30 FLFFAGLFSCYVFGI
-45 QLALNYAIHY
+45 QLALNYAVY
-55 KFDFFYFSFT
+55 DNFNLFYFTFT
-65 LLSGLGTIW
+65 ILSGLGTIW
-74 GVMAHREFTKSSY
+74 GIMAHREFTKSSD
-87 RVNNTRILACQINPK
+87 RVNNTRILACQINPR

-115 HEFED
+115 HEFEE

-134 TYAPEWVDKGKYWH
+134 TYAPEWIDKGKYWH

-173 RNRNVATT
+173 KNQNVATT
-181 EKEIIRFPWSTI
+181 EKETIKLSWSTK

-218 KSNNPERIVTNREIG
+218 KSNNPEGIVTNREIG

-251 FRIKYPWKITGL
+251 FRIKYPWMITGL
-263 WIYIYKSLPIKI
+263 WIYLYKSLPIGI

-290 IVKEANDT
+290 IVKEANET

-309 AILDVAKNKGIRQ
+309 AILDVAETKGINQ
-322 DKIEKISTLI
+322 DKIGKISTLI

-339 SDIGLGEGSTEY
+339 ADIGLGEGSTEY
-351 HNFHHSLEVSYM
+351 HNFHHSLEVAYM
-363 TLKMLPNRINNFR
+363 ALKMLPNTINNYK
-376 FSVDDI
+376 FSADDI

-400 YNGNSSKPENNG
+400 YNVNSPNPENNG
-412 YPKQEQGSTI
+412 YPNQGSTI
-422 RPSVGPR
+422 RPSIGPR
-429 VHRTIEI
+429 VYRTIET

-454 ERVFENFSFKFS
+454 ERVFENFSFKFRN
-466 TQPDVQTQTAHIEK
+466 QPEVQPQKAEIEK
-480 SDRSLFVEALIWRTD
+480 SDKSLMVEALIWRTD

-502 TAQKNYKELLSEIN
+502 TAQKKYKELLSEIN
-516 VKGHDIGKI
+516 TKNQDIAKV

-593 PDVFKNRWN
+593 PDVFKSRWN

-628 LKINMIIGYFKG
+628 LKVNMIVGYFKG
-640 EIMYQMASDTYAEF
+640 EMIYQMADEIYAEF

-671 ITELEP
+671 IAELEP
-677 QNASVFWGN
+677 QNSSVFWGN
-686 PVKLLPN
+686 SVKLIPSIPDKSIDNFILN
-693 IPDHSVNNFIIN
+693 IPS
-705 MPKSSGLE
+705 SSGLN
-713 ILTNRTSF
+713 ILTNKVSF
-721 SSLISTIGTKMINAG
+721 SLMITTMSEKLMDTGSLL
-736 IIQIL
+736 IL

-746 GSDLFNTIYQEILSK
+746 DSDLFNSMYNEILSK

-767 EVSNSYLSKLQL
+767 KIPNYYLSKLDL
-779 ASLHDFSN
+779 MNLRYSSN
-787 PYMLSFCQRQI
+787 PYVLSFCKK
-798 Q
+798 